1 MLKKKIEAILF
12 ASGRKVDL
20 EELSR
25 LCKTNNDEIMNAINE
40 LKKKYD
46 EHSPLLLIEEGNAWK
61 LNVKEDFLPLVQ
73 KIVQETELS
82 KTMIET
88 LATVAYKVP
97 VKQSDIIK
105 IRTNKAY
112 DHLDELE
119 KAGYISREKYG
130 RTKLIKLT
138 QKFYGYFD
146 LPPEK
151 VKEKFKKLEQLEKEI
166 GDIEKVAEFK
176 KEEFRKKEGE
186 LRKRRE
192 EEDKQRAMLEKGI
205 DLEEEDLKQ
214 IQKKE

>member
-1 MLKKKIEAILF
+1 MLPKKIEAILF
-12 ASGRKVDL
+12 ASGRKVSL

-25 LCKTNNDEIMNAINE
+25 LCKVNNDEILQAVNE
-40 LKKKYD
+40 LKKKYNED
-46 EHSPLLLIEEGNAWK
+46 SPLLLIEEDLSWK
-61 LNVKEDFLPLVQ
+61 LNVKENFLPLVQ

-88 LATVAYKVP
+88 LAAVAYKVP

-119 KAGYISREKYG
+119 KNGYISREKYG

-138 QKFYGYFD
+138 QKFYSYFD
-146 LPPEK
+146 IHPEK
-151 VKEKFKKLEQLEKEI
+151 IKEKFQKLVELEKEVE
-166 GDIEKVAEFK
+166 DIEKVAEFK
-176 KEEFRKKEGE
+176 KEEFKKKEDE

-192 EEDKQRAMLEKGI
+192 EDEKERAEAEKG
-205 DLEEEDLKQ
+205 
-214 IQKKE
+214 